1 MKMKNPFK
9 ALRTRSRRDRHKN
22 SIKVRMLKGD
32 YKALK
37 IVAQDRHIP
46 IIKAMHQAVVML
58 CTAAVYED
66 MMKHEQR
73 RLLVMALCQGAGIS
87 SKKIEK
93 LIPKTELPDE
103 TPAAAAPERTSHPPQ
118 LPSSPDNKGTIRLS

>member
-37 IVAQDRHIP
+37 IVAKDRHIT

-73 RLLVMALCQGAGIS
+73 RLLVMALCQGADIS

-93 LIPKTELPDE
+93 LIPKTELLGE
-103 TPAAAAPERTSHPPQ
+103 TPGAAGPERKPHPPQ
-118 LPSSPDNKGTIRLS
+118 LSSSPDNGAPSA